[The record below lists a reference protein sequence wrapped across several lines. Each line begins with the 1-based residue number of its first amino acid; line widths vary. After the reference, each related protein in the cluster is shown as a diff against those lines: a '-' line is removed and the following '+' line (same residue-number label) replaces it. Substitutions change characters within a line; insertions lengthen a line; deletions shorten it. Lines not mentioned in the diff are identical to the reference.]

1 MLFKE
6 MPIAV
11 NLMKSGILNLSP
23 ELEEAGKS
31 SGANWWQIYWRILLP
46 LLAPTAMTVA
56 ILAFIGCV
64 RDISTV
70 ILLSTPETRPLSILL
85 LDYSG
90 NGSIEKGAVVGVI
103 MAVMAAGMALMGRK
117 FGMRVGKN

>member
-1 MLFKE
+1 
-6 MPIAV
+6 
-11 NLMKSGILNLSP
+11 MKSGILSIST
-23 ELEEAGKS
+23 ELEEAGKA
-31 SGANWWQIYWRILLP
+31 SGAGWWQIYCRILLP
-46 LLAPTAMTVA
+46 LLAPTAVTVA

-70 ILLSTPETRPLSILL
+70 ILLSTPQTRPLSILL

-103 MAVMAAGMALMGRK
+103 MAAMAALMALLGRGV
-117 FGMRVGKN
+117 GMRIGKE